1 MARPFLSTPAIVLRT
16 VDFGESDRIVTVL
29 SRDFGKFTGIAKGAK
44 RSRKRFSGALEI
56 FARIRLDFHQRR
68 DSGMAFLER
77 AVVRAP
83 WPALVQSMAR
93 YGAAT
98 HVIEVADKISA
109 EHEVGDDLFQ
119 VVDATLATL
128 GSEEPGPFLLRLFE
142 LAVLSAGGWHP
153 HLDHCLGCRRL
164 PETSRDLVSL
174 EVEGGGVRCSG
185 CARDGGLRLRPETLA
200 CMRRFA
206 NAALKHRTLDFGV
219 QREVQEWLEPLCR
232 KSTSDAD
239 TAAKDRAG
247 AISQRRIEQEL
258 RTATALLLAPRLRSP
273 LRALD
278 ALSGSGSGVEPGRE
292 DVRDRAKP
300 ALVQQPLQT
309 RRYPRPTQSVEE
321 ADVAGS
327 SDQLR

>member
-1 MARPFLSTPAIVLRT
+1 
-16 VDFGESDRIVTVL
+16 
-29 SRDFGKFTGIAKGAK
+29 
-44 RSRKRFSGALEI
+44 
-56 FARIRLDFHQRR
+56 
-68 DSGMAFLER
+68 
-77 AVVRAP
+77 
-83 WPALVQSMAR
+83 
-93 YGAAT
+93 
-98 HVIEVADKISA
+98 
-109 EHEVGDDLFQ
+109 
-119 VVDATLATL
+119 
-128 GSEEPGPFLLRLFE
+128 
-142 LAVLSAGGWHP
+142 
-153 HLDHCLGCRRL
+153 
-164 PETSRDLVSL
+164 
-174 EVEGGGVRCSG
+174 
-185 CARDGGLRLRPETLA
+185 
-200 CMRRFA
+200 MRRFA